1 MMKKDCT
8 LVVEVVDMLNENKIK
23 IFHCFWSG
31 EEGGGGGVLNGMV
44 FGPGGIWDHKI
55 IRTYLYAPKEFK
67 MIEVI
72 STYFDG
78 IKIKVYK
85 TFSLLP

>member
-31 EEGGGGGVLNGMV
+31 EEGGGGGGVKWY
-44 FGPGGIWDHKI
+44 GIWS
-55 IRTYLYAPKEFK
+55 RRNMGPQNNTYVP
-67 MIEVI
+67 VR
-72 STYFDG
+72 
-78 IKIKVYK
+78 
-85 TFSLLP
+85 P